1 METLNMTLSEKEII
15 RNKTAKPM
23 LWLAIVSMIMLFA
36 GLTSAYVVRIGQGNW
51 LKFDLPFEFYISTG
65 VIILSSVTMNIAL
78 KAIKNGDTVKLTR
91 FLGITFV
98 LGIVFVFTQFYG
110 WKSLYSERIVF
121 AGNQANA
128 SGSFL
133 YTLTGL
139 HLVHLFGGLIFLLSV
154 LIKSTRYKY
163 SENSFLGVQLASIY
177 WHFLDILWI
186 YLFLFLVFIR

>member
-1 METLNMTLSEKEII
+1 METLKLTLTEKEEI

-51 LKFDLPFEFYISTG
+51 VTFDIPVPFYLSTG
-65 VIILSSVTMNIAL
+65 LILISSVTMNIA
-78 KAIKNGDTVKLTR
+78 KNAIKAGDAVKLTR
-91 FLGITFV
+91 FLALTFL
-98 LGIVFVFTQFYG
+98 LGLGFIISQFYG
-110 WKSLYSERIVF
+110 WKALVSNKIFF
-121 AGNQANA
+121 AGTQSNA

-133 YTLTGL
+133 YTLSGL
-139 HLVHLFGGLIFLLSV
+139 HLAHLFGGLLFLLAV
-154 LIKSTRYKY
+154 LVKSARYKY
-163 SENSFLGVQLASIY
+163 SENNYLGVQLASIY